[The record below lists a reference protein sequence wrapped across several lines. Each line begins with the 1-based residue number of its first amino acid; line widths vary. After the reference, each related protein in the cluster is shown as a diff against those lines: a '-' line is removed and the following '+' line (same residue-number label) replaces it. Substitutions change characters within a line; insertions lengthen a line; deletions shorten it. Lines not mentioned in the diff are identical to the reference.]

1 MIDINVC
8 FLPGLVSL
16 KNIAVSLWNVFVDLK
31 HFKNWLK
38 IVF

>member
-16 KNIAVSLWNVFVDLK
+16 KNIAVKCICRFKTLQKLAKNSILK
-31 HFKNWLK
+31 F
-38 IVF
+38 